1 MGYHVDRV
9 KHTGEITMAIK
20 TGDKVPSATLT
31 VMTDDGPAPLTTPE
45 LFSGKKVLLFAV
57 PGAFTPT
64 CSARHLPGYIDLL
77 EDIHAAGVDT
87 VACVS
92 VNDVYVMNAW
102 GKSAGAD
109 GIVMLA
115 DGNADFARAL
125 GLDVDAS
132 PFGMGIR
139 SHRFAL
145 VTEDGVVTRLFIE
158 APGAFEVSSA
168 EHVLANL

>member
-1 MGYHVDRV
+1 
-9 KHTGEITMAIK
+9 MAIQ
-20 TGDKVPSATLT
+20 TGDRIPESNLGI
-31 VMTDDGPAPLTTPE
+31 MTDDGPALLNTSE

-64 CSARHLPGYIDLL
+64 CSARHLPGFIDLL
-77 EDIHAAGVDT
+77 DEFHAAGVDT

-102 GKSAGAD
+102 SQSAGAE
-109 GIVMLA
+109 GIQMLA

-132 PFGMGIR
+132 AFNMGTR

-145 VTEDGVVTRLFIE
+145 VAEDGVVTRLFVE
-158 APGAFEVSSA
+158 SPGAFEVSSA

>member
-1 MGYHVDRV
+1 ML
-9 KHTGEITMAIK
+9 IK
-20 TGDKVPSATLT
+20 TGDQIPQSTLT
-31 VMTDDGPAPLTTPE
+31 VMTDDGPTPLTTAE

-64 CSARHLPGYIDLL
+64 CSARHLPGYIDML
-77 EDIHAAGVDT
+77 EDFLAAGVDT

-102 GKSAGAD
+102 GNSAGAK
-109 GIVMLA
+109 GILMLA

-145 VTEDGVVTRLFIE
+145 VAEDGIVTRLFIE
-158 APGAFEVSSA
+158 SPGAFEVSSA
-168 EHVLANL
+168 EHLLTNL